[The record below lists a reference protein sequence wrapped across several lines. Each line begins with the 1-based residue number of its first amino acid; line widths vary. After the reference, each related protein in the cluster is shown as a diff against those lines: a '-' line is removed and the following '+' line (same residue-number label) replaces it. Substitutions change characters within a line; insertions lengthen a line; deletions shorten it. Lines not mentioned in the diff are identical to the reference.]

1 MKKERGKKIVFE
13 SQNLGAFPDEIHGF
27 VTDGVDKYLDEIKR
41 QKTKAKKLDA
51 TLKILKE
58 QSDKLGFRIT
68 KDFIDSYLNDLLLR
82 S

>member
-1 MKKERGKKIVFE
+1 MKKERGKKIVLE
-13 SQNLGAFPDEIHGF
+13 SQNLGIFPDAIHGF
-27 VTDGVDKYLDEIKR
+27 VTDGVAKYLDEIER

-51 TLKILKE
+51 TLKVLKE

-68 KDFIDSYLNDLLLR
+68 KDSIDSYLNDLLLR